1 MLDKSFS
8 LKLRTVPCMVDMKQ
22 NDDNI
27 IDSVRNGDEEAL
39 WQLID
44 GMERGDDR
52 SRKTLA
58 ELLKMSDKNTESALV
73 KLFHE
78 GDHEASIFLCQT
90 FCVYAESLFRLKL
103 PNAADSEID
112 ELVCDYFSDVLDGG
126 SLYSG
131 SSLKSQI
138 YAAVSAR
145 CEAYLKERGLQSFV
159 SESSVSSI
167 PPAEGG
173 FAKDMATPG
182 KLPYKMIK
190 ALEKL
195 ASVDR
200 EAYAMLVL
208 HYLHGYNYGR
218 LCQEFNTSST
228 AAICGRMLEGMR
240 FLAEACRE
248 DVTRR

>member
-1 MLDKSFS
+1 
-8 LKLRTVPCMVDMKQ
+8 MVDMKQ
-22 NDDNI
+22 NDDMLI
-27 IDSVRNGDEEAL
+27 ESVRNGDEEAL

-52 SRKTLA
+52 SRKVLA

-78 GDHEASIFLCQT
+78 GDSEVSIFLCQT
-90 FCVYAESLFRLKL
+90 FCVYAESLFRMKL
-103 PNAADSEID
+103 PEAPDSEID
-112 ELVCDYFSDVLDGG
+112 ELLCDYFSDVLDGG

-145 CEAYLKERGLQSFV
+145 CEAYRKERGLQSFA
-159 SESSVSSI
+159 SASSVSSI
-167 PPAEGG
+167 TPAEGG
-173 FAKDMATPG
+173 FTKDMATPG

-195 ASVDR
+195 ASKDR

-208 HYLHGYNYGR
+208 HYLHGYNYSR

-228 AAICGRMLEGMR
+228 ATICSRMLEGMR
-240 FLAEACRE
+240 FLAEACRHE
-248 DVTRR
+248 SAGR